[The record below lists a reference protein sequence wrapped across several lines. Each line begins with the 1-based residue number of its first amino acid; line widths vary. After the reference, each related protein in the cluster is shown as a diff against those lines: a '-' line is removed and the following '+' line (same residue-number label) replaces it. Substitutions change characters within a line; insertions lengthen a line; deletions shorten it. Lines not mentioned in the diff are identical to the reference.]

1 MKEHQPQKVVQF
13 VFSVYE
19 KTSADMK
26 LKIRNDNLTQVSW
39 FAGMAKLYLEND
51 PDMLKVVYKVKENA
65 KAMGR
70 RKLNRAKK
78 DIEEG
83 YSIME
88 QLGITDSDKQDIF
101 DLIEMDLETY
111 E

>member
-65 KAMGR
+65 NAMGR

-78 DIEEG
+78 DVEEG

-101 DLIEMDLETY
+101 DLIEMDLENY
-111 E
+111 D

>member
-51 PDMLKVVYKVKENA
+51 PDMLKVIYKVKENA

-70 RKLNRAKK
+70 KKLNRAKK
-78 DIEEG
+78 DVEEG
-83 YSIME
+83 YNIME

-101 DLIEMDLETY
+101 DLIEMDLENY
-111 E
+111 D